1 MSLVMITLYI
11 HKCFKWHTIVKF
23 LTIVYKTPLKLQVVT
38 KSNSKPISDSIL
50 SSRDNIQTLQNVHL
64 MVNWE
69 RVKFYNSKSSF
80 QTKGKGNDSHL
91 EFTREDEWKNFQ
103 CQKKICLKQQDLC
116 TVFGNLLCFQVYS
129 VSSPCLSLK
138 TLPKGHI

>member
-1 MSLVMITLYI
+1 
-11 HKCFKWHTIVKF
+11 
-23 LTIVYKTPLKLQVVT
+23 
-38 KSNSKPISDSIL
+38 
-50 SSRDNIQTLQNVHL
+50 

-103 CQKKICLKQQDLC
+103 C
-116 TVFGNLLCFQVYS
+116 
-129 VSSPCLSLK
+129 
-138 TLPKGHI
+138 